1 MRPEISPRDTSR
13 RISWLLLA
21 AGVCLHLTTA
31 LLGEGGA
38 AFRLGLCAWSLA
50 PYALLAWMLRRR
62 GAGIALMA
70 GALLMLL
77 LDTIAWWSVFIAP
90 SHSTAALNLLA
101 APLWNLVCIAPLSLA
116 IEAWLARKRG
126 PL

>member
-1 MRPEISPRDTSR
+1 MRLEISPRDTSR

-31 LLGEGGA
+31 LLGEGDA

-50 PYALLAWMLRRR
+50 PYALLAWRLRRR

-77 LDTIAWWSVFIAP
+77 LDAIAWWSVFIAP

-101 APLWNLVCIAPLSLA
+101 APFWNLVCIAPLSLA